1 MGFTRSIRFMLAL
14 LLLAS
19 ISACVP
25 RLSSLEPPTF
35 RLVLEGSGLV
45 GFDPPVIGAGEAIFR
60 INLEATNP
68 NTVALTLTDISFDL
82 FVNDRVVGQGRT
94 SEQVRLPPMS
104 SERFAVTAT
113 TPLSQVPDLI
123 TDIEQ
128 LIAGEPTHYRVEGTA
143 TAEVVGFQ
151 RRLSSVVLA
160 EGTIVQP
167 FPLPALFG
175 R

>member
-1 MGFTRSIRFMLAL
+1 MGFTRSIRVTLAL

-25 RLSSLEPPTF
+25 QLEPPTF

-45 GFDPPVIGAGEAIFR
+45 RFDPPVIGAGEAIFR

-68 NTVALTLTDISFDL
+68 NTVALTFTDISFDL
-82 FVNDRVVGQGRT
+82 FINDRVVGQGQT
-94 SEQVRLPPMS
+94 SEKVRLPPTS
-104 SERFAVTAT
+104 SERFAVTVT
-113 TPLSQVPDLI
+113 IPLSQVPDLI

-128 LIAGEPTHYRVEGTA
+128 LIAGEPTYYRVEGTA

-151 RRLSSVVLA
+151 RRLSSVVIA

-167 FPLPALFG
+167 FPLPALLE